1 MSSWVEY
8 FKEKQALN
16 HLHPLP
22 SDYLELTSSGQQ
34 EARLAVTRDH
44 STPTKFVE
52 AWYLFRKLYLAPQ
65 GQGFYRGGF
74 VESPD
79 FHYQAVADLAQH
91 GRNALAAPRGTAKS
105 TVIGAEIPIFLA
117 LTRPYFPISLCLPTD
132 KLVESRFDIIINQ
145 LTQNSLIIE
154 DFGVQKPQRGNAI
167 WNHHLISL
175 NCGSK
180 IEGFSVLG
188 RKRGARP
195 QLFLLDDPEND
206 PDSDSQTSAQL
217 VLEKFEKMLFRQ
229 IIPMLEQGSAI
240 FWVGTLINR
249 RSFLYRAICMD
260 DSRFQYW
267 NRVLL
272 EAIKYN
278 SGGKG
283 KTSVLWDEK
292 WPADVLDARRKEI
305 GDAAFHAEYLNDPV
319 SETERVL
326 VIKPR
331 RNEYTVEESVG
342 SEISYLDDPFHSNAQ
357 VVWHSRVSETDSY
370 EEQRQPFNDWVNSL
384 FRITAV
390 DYATGLNQFNDY
402 SCIATMGFDTRN
414 ILWLLDLWQGRTV
427 QSVLTQKIYQ
437 QARKWQV
444 KAIGVEAVAMQVWF
458 ADAVRMYVE
467 QQEAVWKPRVLD
479 VKYPHGVTKADRIV
493 GLEPRFAQGNIKYP
507 AHLKEKYPWSHL
519 YSQTRDFT
527 LDLALLPFDDAIDT
541 VSMSQ
546 YIVHARGIKAVD
558 KTSLIPNRTQRLL
571 RGLPLVKGM
580 KVSVGGA
587 EIDSITREEF
597 EILLDRRCRN
607 NDNEK
612 TGFKIN
618 RPDVIG

>member
-1 MSSWVEY
+1 MIY
-8 FKEKQALN
+8 FKEARALN
-16 HLHPLP
+16 RFFPLP
-22 SDYLELTSSGQQ
+22 ADYAELTPTGQQ
-34 EARLAVTRDH
+34 EARLSVLCDH
-44 STPTKFVE
+44 TSPVKLVC
-52 AWYLFRKLYLAPQ
+52 AWDLFRRLYLKPMDQ
-65 GQGFYRGGF
+65 SFYRGGF
-74 VESPD
+74 VESPE
-79 FHYQAVADLAQH
+79 FHYQAVADLGGH

-145 LTQNSLIIE
+145 LTQNPLIIE

-167 WNHHLISL
+167 WNHHRLSL
-175 NCGSK
+175 NCGSM

-195 QLFLLDDPEND
+195 QLFILDDPEND

-272 EAIKYN
+272 EAIKYD
-278 SGGKG
+278 SSGKG
-283 KTSVLWDEK
+283 KTSVLWNEK

-331 RNEYTVEESVG
+331 RNEYTVEESPG
-342 SEISYLDDPFHSNAQ
+342 SEVSYIDAPFHSKAE
-357 VVWHSRVSETDSY
+357 VVWYNRISETDSY
-370 EEQRQPFNDWVNSL
+370 EEQRRSFDEWAESL
-384 FRITAV
+384 FRITTV

-414 ILWLLDLWQGRTV
+414 TLWLLDLWMGRTV

-437 QARKWQV
+437 QASKWRV
-444 KAIGVEAVAMQVWF
+444 KVIGVEAVAMQVWF

-467 QQEAVWKPRVLD
+467 QQQSVWKPRVMD
-479 VKYPHGVTKADRIV
+479 VKYPHGVSKADRIV
-493 GLEPRFAQGNIKYP
+493 GLEPRVSQGNLKYP
-507 AHLKEKYPWSHL
+507 AHLKDKYPWAHL
-519 YSQTRDFT
+519 YSQTADFT
-527 LDLALLPFDDAIDT
+527 LDLALLPFDDAIDA
-541 VSMSQ
+541 VAMAQ
-546 YIVHARGIKAVD
+546 YVVHAPGIRAVE
-558 KTSLIPNRTQRLL
+558 KSNLVLNREQRLAK
-571 RGLPLVKGM
+571 GLPLVKGM
-580 KVSVGGA
+580 RVMVGGA
-587 EIDSITREEF
+587 EINSITMNEF
-597 EILLDRRCRN
+597 NILLDRRRQNGN
-607 NDNEK
+607 NK
-612 TGFKIN
+612 RKVFKIN
-618 RPDVIG
+618 RPNAIG